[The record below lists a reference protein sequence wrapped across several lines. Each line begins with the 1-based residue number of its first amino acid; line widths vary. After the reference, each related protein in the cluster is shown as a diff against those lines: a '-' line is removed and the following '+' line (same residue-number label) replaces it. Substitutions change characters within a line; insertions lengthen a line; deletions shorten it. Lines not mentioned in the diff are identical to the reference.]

1 MLPESSMQ
9 TRMWHRPS
17 WEKQDQN
24 NASAGKFPRK
34 TRNTQS
40 FWKWEDVS
48 SAGMFMWN
56 LGDALEKELCLL
68 QKHKHHKVT
77 TLPLPCNAFLK
88 NKSTS
93 NHWRWKQRLFPGRP
107 ENITWLL
114 KAHGIWLGVLSSS
127 GQAKSG
133 RNVSPLSPVSAMAVS
148 ELPSGTVAVVSSDCF
163 LLTIPKSSYPSGKE
177 IAPIITVLHDRI
189 ARSW

>member
-1 MLPESSMQ
+1 MSPGKSMQ

-40 FWKWEDVS
+40 FWKWKDVS

-77 TLPLPCNAFLK
+77 TLPLPCMPFSK
-88 NKSTS
+88 TS
-93 NHWRWKQRLFPGRP
+93 QPPTTGDGSKGSFPGD
-107 ENITWLL
+107 L
-114 KAHGIWLGVLSSS
+114 KT
-127 GQAKSG
+127 
-133 RNVSPLSPVSAMAVS
+133 SP
-148 ELPSGTVAVVSSDCF
+148 DC
-163 LLTIPKSSYPSGKE
+163 
-177 IAPIITVLHDRI
+177 
-189 ARSW
+189 